1 MVGVSLGEA
10 WGEPL
15 GSAPGRSW
23 TLSALCIPLTS
34 SLSVRAKNCLAAE
47 VPHSL
52 FELSPS
58 ILLSTK
64 GCETG
69 VTLMVQINL
78 KLKSGPRGLGPGILL
93 CGSPGFNGFVAL

>member
-34 SLSVRAKNCLAAE
+34 SLSVRAKNCLAAD
-47 VPHSL
+47 VPHS
-52 FELSPS
+52 F
-58 ILLSTK
+58 
-64 GCETG
+64 
-69 VTLMVQINL
+69 
-78 KLKSGPRGLGPGILL
+78 
-93 CGSPGFNGFVAL
+93 F